1 MASLYD
7 GWSLIHFVSGIALG
21 AVADQLPVSGVS
33 QALFVLAAMWIW
45 ELVECCGRRNGC
57 TGGLLPAMWQPERL
71 ANSWIGDIAAGGTG
85 AVLGYSLAADTDVSG
100 GVDTV
105 YYVLTGFIL
114 GILLHA
120 VWVPGA
126 WQVVLTAVGI
136 VAWALLGDT
145 GSPLHERLL
154 MHPLGVV
161 LGSSVGYEISFRAHT
176 TDTPGAEGPYLI

>member
-1 MASLYD
+1 MASLFD
-7 GWSLIHFVSGIALG
+7 AWSLNHFVSGIALG

-33 QALFVLAAMWIW
+33 QVMFVVGAMWMW

-57 TGGLLPAMWQPERL
+57 TGGPFAAMWQAERL
-71 ANSWIGDIAAGGTG
+71 ENSWIGDIVAGGTG
-85 AVLGYSLAADTDVSG
+85 AVLGYSLAAGTDVSG

-114 GILLHA
+114 GIVLHA

-126 WQVVLTAVGI
+126 CQVVLTAVGI
-136 VAWALLGDT
+136 VAWALLGDA
-145 GSPLHERLL
+145 GSPLHERWL

-161 LGSSVGYEISFRAHT
+161 LGSSVGYEISTRAHT
-176 TDTPGAEGPYLI
+176 RSKPEAEGPYLI